1 MAKFFRRGTSK
12 IWFLPAVADIS
23 APTVAEVN
31 AGTDLSPF
39 INGITGFQYQ
49 NERIDTPV
57 LSSSFNFQ
65 IDGPDTVSDS
75 SIQCTDDN
83 GGTTAARTLL
93 PKGTSGFL
101 MLMPYGRVPT
111 KRGEV
116 WPAKSTLIADE
127 WSLGNDPAR
136 FDIGFA
142 ITGIPDQDVSIPALT

>member
-1 MAKFFRRGTSK
+1 MAPFFRRGTSK

-39 INGITGFQYQ
+39 VNGISGFQYS
-49 NERIDTPV
+49 NERIDAPN
-57 LSSSFNFQ
+57 LASSFTPQ

-75 SIQCTDDN
+75 SIVCNDDS
-83 GGTTAARTLL
+83 GGTTTARTTL
-93 PKGTSGFL
+93 PKGTTGYLF
-101 MLMPYGRVPT
+101 LMPYGRVPT

-116 WPAKSTLIADE
+116 WPAKSTGVNDE

-136 FDIGFA
+136 FEIGFA
-142 ITGIPDQDVSIPALT
+142 ITAVPDQDVTIPALT